1 MNRNNFFHKKV
12 EFLTLKDVIE
22 ITKGELQNSY
32 NLNLEISDISTIEN
46 GTKDKISF
54 LSSAKYLPQLN
65 SSKSGFC
72 LIEQKN
78 IDKAPKDMV
87 LIIHKNPYYAYSLI
101 ANAFWEEKELS
112 FKKKLFSTGFVDKKS
127 KIGKNTIISPT
138 AFIAN
143 NVEIG
148 KNCFIA
154 PNAVI
159 MQGCKIGDNT
169 IVNSGAVI
177 SFATIGNNC
186 KIYSGAKIG
195 QDGFG
200 FAHDN
205 FVNHKIIQLGIVE
218 IGNDVEIGSN
228 TCVDRG
234 AIENTKIGDGVK
246 IDNLVQIA
254 HNVHIGK
261 GTVIAGCSA
270 IAGSTKIGNFVQIG
284 GGSSVNGHITIG
296 DGAIIAGSTGV
307 ARSVD
312 IKNIVAGTPAIPIKK
327 WHRLNSMLLKMV
339 DNSKS
344 NL

>member
-1 MNRNNFFHKKV
+1 MSRNKFFHKKV
-12 EFLTLKDVIE
+12 KFLTLQDIIQ
-22 ITKGELQNSY
+22 ITNGELINSY
-32 NLNLEISDISTIEN
+32 DLLNVKIFDVSTIEN
-46 GTKDKISF
+46 GEKDKISF

-87 LIIHKNPYYAYSLI
+87 LIVHKNPYYAYSLI
-101 ANAFWEEKELS
+101 ANAFWEEKKFN
-112 FKKKLFSTGFVDKKS
+112 FKKKLFSKGFIDKNS
-127 KIGKNTIISPT
+127 TIGKNTIISPT

-143 NVEIG
+143 DVEIG
-148 KNCFIA
+148 ENCFIA

-159 MQGCKIGDNT
+159 MQGCKIGNNT
-169 IVNSGAVI
+169 IINSGAVI
-177 SFATIGNNC
+177 SFAIIGNNC

-205 FVNHKIIQLGIVE
+205 FINHKIIQLGIVE
-218 IGNDVEIGSN
+218 IGDDVEIGSN
-228 TCVDRG
+228 TCIDRG

-261 GTVIAGCSA
+261 GTVIAGCAA
-270 IAGSTKIGNFVQIG
+270 IAGSTKIGSFVQIG
-284 GGSSVNGHITIG
+284 GGSSINGHITVG

-307 ARSVD
+307 MRSVEGG
-312 IKNIVAGTPAIPIKK
+312 NIVAGTPSLPIKK

-339 DNSKS
+339 DKTAK
-344 NL
+344 